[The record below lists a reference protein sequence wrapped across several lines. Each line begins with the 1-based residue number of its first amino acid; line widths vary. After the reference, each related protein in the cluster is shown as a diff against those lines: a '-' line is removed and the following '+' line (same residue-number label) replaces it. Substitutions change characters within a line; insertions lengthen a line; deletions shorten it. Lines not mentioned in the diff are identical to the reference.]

1 MKDENEIRGL
11 VAKWHRATAAGDLET
26 ILGPMAAGVG
36 LHHPGQTP
44 QPGNAAFAVGTPAPH
59 AKLRIESSGD
69 VQEVRTSG
77 DLAYCWTEL
86 RVSMVPRDGGP
97 GSRRAGPALTLLRKA
112 RDGKWVVSRDANM
125 LSAEEG

>member
-1 MKDENEIRGL
+1 LVKDENEIRGL

-26 ILGPMAAGVG
+26 ILGLMADDVVFLHAGQPPMRGK
-36 LHHPGQTP
+36 
-44 QPGNAAFAVGTPAPH
+44 AAFAAGTRA
-59 AKLRIESSGD
+59 ALEKFRIESSGD

-86 RVSMVPRDGGP
+86 RVSMIPRDGGA
-97 GSRRAGPALTLLRKA
+97 GTRRAGPALTLLRKA

-125 LSAEEG
+125 LAEV